1 MYELDPAFDYDLT
14 LPDQLVFQGPGGGI
28 TIHDKFGLIKAT
40 LDCLSQG
47 RPVDEV
53 YGVLESDAD
62 RCAAKEHILQTLA
75 ARGIIR
81 PLTTCSY
88 ADKDKLQ
95 AWLRFAG
102 LNKQV
107 DPIIGIIGQ
116 GAIADT
122 VAAELSAL
130 GLQYHVIGDDAPD
143 CDLGI
148 LCQDVPNEGVLR
160 SVNRQFVD
168 LGVPL
173 LPVAVRR
180 HVISTG
186 PLIIA
191 GATAC
196 AECVYH
202 RAKMN
207 AAPDAAPP
215 VSASLANSAFTLRLA
230 AMFVVEEALRFVYG
244 VAYDLHIATLT
255 RYSVLTG
262 QRKSS
267 VVLKV
272 PRCPVCASRKLRTQP
287 LADTFDRAVLNVA
300 EFAE

>member
-14 LPDQLVFQGPGGGI
+14 LPGQLVFQGPGGGM
-28 TIHDKFGLIKAT
+28 TIHDKLGLIKAT
-40 LDCLSQG
+40 LDCLSEG
-47 RPVDEV
+47 RPVDEA
-53 YGVLESDAD
+53 YAVLESDAD

-81 PLTTCSY
+81 PTTPNSY
-88 ADKDKLQ
+88 TDKDKLQ

-102 LNKQV
+102 LNKQA
-107 DPIIGIIGQ
+107 DPVIGIVGQ
-116 GAIADT
+116 GAIADA
-122 VAAELSAL
+122 VAAELSTL
-130 GLQYHVIGDDAPD
+130 GLQCHVIEGDAPA

-148 LCQDVPNEGVLR
+148 LCQDVPSENVLR
-160 SVNRQFVD
+160 SVNRQFVG

-173 LPVAVRR
+173 LPIAVRR

-196 AECVYH
+196 AECVHH

-215 VSASLANSAFTLRLA
+215 VSADLANSAFTLRLA
-230 AMFVVEEALRFVYG
+230 AMFAVEEALRFVYG
-244 VAYDLHIATLT
+244 AAYDLHMATLK

-267 VVLKV
+267 VILKV
-272 PRCPVCASRKLRTQP
+272 PRCPVCAPCKLRTQP
-287 LADTFDRAVLNVA
+287 LIDTFDRAVLNVA